1 MIKSNMH
8 AFFSN
13 NSICVI
19 SHFNKEISKELEI
32 KILFFS
38 ILELVTR
45 SKFFI
50 FQLRVCDSK
59 LKK

>member
-19 SHFNKEISKELEI
+19 SHFNKEISKELEV

-45 SKFFI
+45 VS
-50 FQLRVCDSK
+50 DSK